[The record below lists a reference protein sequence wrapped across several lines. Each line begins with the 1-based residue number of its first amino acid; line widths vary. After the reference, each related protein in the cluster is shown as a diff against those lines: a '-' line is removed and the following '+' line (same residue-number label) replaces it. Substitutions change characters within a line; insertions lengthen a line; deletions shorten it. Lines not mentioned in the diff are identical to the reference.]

1 MADVPRGSEPKPGK
15 FAVAISD
22 EIRLAMTRS
31 RASGSQVAAMAG
43 RSQSYISK
51 RLRNEAAFSP
61 DDVESI
67 CLGLHEDLLALVIR
81 AATTVRSTQKTGPPR

>member
-1 MADVPRGSEPKPGK
+1 MADVPRGSEPKPGR

-22 EIRLAMTRS
+22 EIRLAMTR
-31 RASGSQVAAMAG
+31 RRVSGSQVAEMIG

-51 RLRNEAAFSP
+51 RLRNESAFSP

-67 CLGLHEDLLALVIR
+67 CRVLGEDLLALVIR
-81 AATTVRSTQKTGPPR
+81 AARVVRGS

>member
-22 EIRLAMTRS
+22 EIRLAMTRH
-31 RASGSQVAAMAG
+31 RVSGSQVAEMIG

-51 RLRNEAAFSP
+51 RLRNEAAFSS
-61 DDVESI
+61 DDIESI
-67 CLGLHEDLLALVIR
+67 CLALGEDLLALVIR
-81 AATTVRSTQKTGPPR
+81 AARVVRGS

>member
-22 EIRLAMTRS
+22 EIRIAMTLHRL
-31 RASGSQVAAMAG
+31 SGSQLAAKIG

-61 DDVESI
+61 DDMESI
-67 CLGLHEDLLALVIR
+67 CLALDEDLLALVIR
-81 AATTVRSTQKTGPPR
+81 AARVVRGS